1 MQRDATIA
9 AVVIGIISLGAKAA
23 NIVLSPTRDRRL
35 AYRRWVSSGEAG
47 RLQGYAH
54 STTEA
59 REPLANP
66 TSDDERLVD
75 DGACI
80 WGIYMIPQPARPR
93 RQNG

>member
-9 AVVIGIISLGAKAA
+9 HIVIGIVNLGAKAS

-35 AYRRWVSSGEAG
+35 AYRRWVSSGETG

-66 TSDDERLVD
+66 TSDDEVLVD
-75 DGACI
+75 DGACL